1 MSSSNGPKYN
11 LNRFRRIPSQHS
23 ADQTYLNPNESL
35 NQNSTRTI
43 SSGSTSILSTPSN
56 NIRRIQQQK
65 QQLRIQREQ
74 KDSKEQRAKR
84 PSMMSR
90 PSNVKNKLLNLQS
103 LKKFMT
109 DKKGTEKAG
118 TQAFAI
124 RKPLDMNAYDYSVFT
139 NYSNDSDMLDD
150 DSLPPAVKESQV
162 KAWESAEKITNNL
175 IFNDTSSESDDDSE
189 VDGEPKDTKEMKHRS
204 NEIIQSLPGYTK
216 GELCIIQTRFNDKQK
231 QGPNV
236 TNFGDDEEKQLL
248 WDYRK
253 RQQATQEKLFSQYLS
268 LSNKRKIQ
276 LAQKKDLLYK
286 MFGYNNN
293 INQEY
298 VTNNTPYSAI
308 DNAANSLKAFHE
320 DKEEICLLIDEDRL
334 YHQLLHDTKASLN
347 SRHNN
352 RLGIN
357 KRKLKK
363 IEITDFDYDKFQSI
377 VSFKLDH
384 LYDRF
389 FVNYN
394 CSKPADMDD
403 DDEVSE
409 ELYNFTTAFLR
420 RCMKDTDEIEDSM

>member
-35 NQNSTRTI
+35 NQNTTRTV

-56 NIRRIQQQK
+56 NIRRIQHQK
-65 QQLRIQREQ
+65 QQQRLQREQ
-74 KDSKEQRAKR
+74 KDPKDQKSKR
-84 PSMMSR
+84 PSMISR
-90 PSNVKNKLLNLQS
+90 PSNVKSKLLNLQS
-103 LKKFMT
+103 LKKYMT
-109 DKKGTEKAG
+109 NEKGTDRAG

-124 RKPLDMNAYDYSVFT
+124 RKPLDMSTYDYSVFT
-139 NYSNDSDMLDD
+139 NYSNESDVQDD
-150 DSLPPAVKESQV
+150 DCLPPAIKESQV

-175 IFNDTSSESDDDSE
+175 IFNDTSSESDDDDDA
-189 VDGEPKDTKEMKHRS
+189 DGEPKGAKETKHRN

-216 GELCIIQTRFNDKQK
+216 GELGIIQTRFNDRQK

-268 LSNKRKIQ
+268 LGNKRKIQ

-293 INQEY
+293 VNQEY

-320 DKEEICLLIDEDRL
+320 DKEEIGLLIDEDRL
-334 YHQLLHDTKASLN
+334 YHQLLHDTKVYLN
-347 SRHNN
+347 TVQNN

-363 IEITDFDYDKFQSI
+363 IEITDFDYEKFQSI

-384 LYDRF
+384 LYDKF
-389 FVNYN
+389 FINYN
-394 CSKPADMDD
+394 SSKRVDIGDT
-403 DDEVSE
+403 DEVSE

-420 RCMKDTDEIEDSM
+420 RCIKDIDDIEEST